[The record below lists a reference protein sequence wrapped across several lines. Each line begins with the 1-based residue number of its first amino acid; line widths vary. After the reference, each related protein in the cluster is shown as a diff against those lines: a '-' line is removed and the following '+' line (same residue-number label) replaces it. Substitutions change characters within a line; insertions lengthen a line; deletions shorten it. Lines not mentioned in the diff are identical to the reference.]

1 LKIIRLPTNHEY
13 FVNFNKISSNF
24 NRSSILNEIDSKGL
38 CLTIGNFDGVHL
50 GHQAIISRLKE
61 IALKKNLASAI
72 MTFEPHPLAF
82 FNDNKKIDF
91 RISTL
96 KQKIQIL
103 QEYKI
108 DYLILQ
114 NFNKKFADLSANFFI
129 KNILEKTLL
138 IKHLLVGYD
147 FTFGKNRQGNF
158 KDLEGANFILEEVN
172 PIKVKIDNQ
181 NLTCSSTLVRS
192 LLKSGDLKNANKIL
206 GHNFTIEGEVIHGK
220 KLAKNL
226 GFPTLNINCKS
237 QQIQPKFGVYKS
249 FVKISDGS
257 QRLLSIT
264 NFGVKPTIDN
274 IESQPLFETHILN
287 FNRDLYGQK
296 IIVEL
301 EDFIREEKKFSSI
314 ENLKNQ
320 INLDIVALNNHLNQS
335 LKH

>member
-1 LKIIRLPTNHEY
+1 MQIIRLPTNHQY
-13 FVNFNKISSNF
+13 FY
-24 NRSSILNEIDSKGL
+24 NRNEIAYNHPQSLILNEISCKGL

-50 GHQAIISRLKE
+50 GHQAIIKNLKE
-61 IALKKNLASAI
+61 ISKQRNLASAI

-96 KQKIQIL
+96 KQKIKIL
-103 QEYKI
+103 QKFNI

-114 NFNKKFADLSANFFI
+114 NFNKRFADLSADFFI
-129 KNILEKTLL
+129 KNILEKTLS

-158 KDLEGANFILEEVN
+158 KDLEGANFVLEEIN
-172 PIKVKIDNQ
+172 PVKIEIANQ
-181 NLTCSSTLVRS
+181 HLTCSSSLVRS
-192 LLKSGDLKNANKIL
+192 LLKSGDIKNANKIL

-220 KLAKNL
+220 KLAQTL
-226 GFPTLNINCKS
+226 GFPTLNLNCKS

-249 FVKISDGS
+249 FVRISNNKE
-257 QRLLSIT
+257 RLLSIT

-274 IESQPLFETHILN
+274 KESRPLFETHLLN
-287 FNRDLYGQK
+287 FNGDLYGKK
-296 IIVEL
+296 ITIEL

-314 ENLKNQ
+314 EDLKNQ
-320 INLDIVALNNHLNQS
+320 INLDIIGLDNHLNQG
-335 LKH
+335 LKQ

>member
-1 LKIIRLPTNHEY
+1 LQIIRLPTNHEY

-61 IALKKNLASAI
+61 IALQKNLASAI

-103 QEYKI
+103 QKYKI

-114 NFNKKFADLSANFFI
+114 NFNKKFSDLSANFFI
-129 KNILEKTLL
+129 KNILEKTLS
-138 IKHLLVGYD
+138 IKYLLVGYD

-181 NLTCSSTLVRS
+181 NLTCSSSLIRS
-192 LLKSGDLKNANKIL
+192 LVKSGELKNANKIL

-220 KLAKNL
+220 KLAQNL
-226 GFPTLNINCKS
+226 GFPTLNLNCKS

-249 FVKISDGS
+249 FVKISEDS
-257 QRLLSIT
+257 EKLLSIT

-274 IESQPLFETHILN
+274 NESQPLFETHILN
-287 FNRDLYGQK
+287 FNRDLYGKK

-320 INLDIVALNNHLNQS
+320 INLDITHL
-335 LKH
+335 K

>member
-1 LKIIRLPTNHEY
+1 MQIIRLPTNQNY
-13 FVNFNKISSNF
+13 FNNSNIISCDYQNSKID
-24 NRSSILNEIDSKGL
+24 EINLRDL
-38 CLTIGNFDGVHL
+38 CLTIGNFDGIHL
-50 GHQAIISRLKE
+50 GHQAIIKNLKE
-61 IALKKNLASAI
+61 ISKQRNLASAI

-96 KQKIQIL
+96 KQKIRIL
-103 QEYKI
+103 QKYKI

-114 NFNKKFADLSANFFI
+114 NFNKKFADLSADFFI
-129 KNILEKTLL
+129 KNILEKTLS
-138 IKHLLVGYD
+138 IKYLLVGYD

-181 NLTCSSTLVRS
+181 NLTCSSSLIRS
-192 LLKSGDLKNANKIL
+192 LLKSGDVKNANKIL

-220 KLAKNL
+220 ELARSL
-226 GFPTLNINCKS
+226 GFPTLNLNCKS

-249 FVKISDGS
+249 FVRISDNTEK
-257 QRLLSIT
+257 LLSIT
-264 NFGVKPTIDN
+264 NFGIKPTIDN
-274 IESQPLFETHILN
+274 KESQPLFETHILN
-287 FNRDLYGQK
+287 FNRDLYGKK

-320 INLDIVALNNHLNQS
+320 INLDINTLNNHLNQG
-335 LKH
+335 LKQ

>member
-1 LKIIRLPTNHEY
+1 MQIIRLPTNHEY
-13 FVNFNKISSNF
+13 FDNFNKISSNF

-61 IALKKNLASAI
+61 IALQKNLASAI

-103 QEYKI
+103 QKYKI

-114 NFNKKFADLSANFFI
+114 NFNKKFSDLSANFFI
-129 KNILEKTLL
+129 KNILEKTLS
-138 IKHLLVGYD
+138 IKYLLVGYD

-181 NLTCSSTLVRS
+181 NLTCSSSLIRS
-192 LLKSGDLKNANKIL
+192 LVKSGELKNANKIL

-220 KLAKNL
+220 KLAQNL
-226 GFPTLNINCKS
+226 GFPTLNLNCKS

-249 FVKISDGS
+249 FVKISDDS
-257 QRLLSIT
+257 EKLLSIT

-274 IESQPLFETHILN
+274 KESQPLFETHILN
-287 FNRDLYGQK
+287 FNRDLYGKK

-320 INLDIVALNNHLNQS
+320 INLDITHL
-335 LKH
+335 K

>member
-1 LKIIRLPTNHEY
+1 LQIIRLPTNHEY
-13 FVNFNKISSNF
+13 FDNFNKISSNF

-61 IALKKNLASAI
+61 IALQKNLASAI

-103 QEYKI
+103 QKYKI

-114 NFNKKFADLSANFFI
+114 NFNKKFSDLSANFFI
-129 KNILEKTLL
+129 KNILEKTLS
-138 IKHLLVGYD
+138 IKYLLVGYD

-181 NLTCSSTLVRS
+181 NLTCSSSLIRS
-192 LLKSGDLKNANKIL
+192 LVKSGELKNANKIL

-220 KLAKNL
+220 KLAQNL
-226 GFPTLNINCKS
+226 GFPTLNLNCKS

-249 FVKISDGS
+249 FVKISDDS
-257 QRLLSIT
+257 EKLLSIT

-274 IESQPLFETHILN
+274 KESQPLFETHILN
-287 FNRDLYGQK
+287 FNRDLYGKK

-320 INLDIVALNNHLNQS
+320 INLDITHL
-335 LKH
+335 K